1 MTTHIKRLSINLAT
15 VREQWNLREAVE
27 ACARLGIA
35 AVDPWRDQVATI
47 GLDASVRAIKDA
59 GMKVSGYCRGGMFS
73 AADKTGRQAAIDDNK
88 RAIDEASALGAEC
101 LVLVVG
107 GLPKGSRDVVGART
121 MVEDGI
127 AAVLPY
133 ARAHNMPLA
142 IEPLHP
148 MYAADRACVNTLAQ
162 ALDLCE
168 TLGDGI
174 GIVVDTYHV
183 WWDPDLAAQIA
194 RAGAAGRILAYH
206 ICDWLVPTRDL
217 LLDRGMMGDGVIDL
231 PGIGGMIEKAGY
243 RSFIEVEIFSFADW
257 WKRPGEEVLQVCI
270 ERFARLQRAQPEP
283 HREKWKAGVAT
294 RASSNE

>member
-1 MTTHIKRLSINLAT
+1 MHATRLSINLAT

-27 ACARLGIA
+27 ACARLGIP
-35 AVDPWRDQVATI
+35 AVDPWRDQVAAI

-59 GMKVSGYCRGGMFS
+59 EMKVSGYCRGGMFP
-73 AADKTGRQAAIDDNK
+73 ATDEAGKQAAIDDNK
-88 RAIDEASALGAEC
+88 RAIDEASVLGAEC

-107 GLPKGSRDVVGART
+107 GLPKGSRDIAGARR

-127 AAVLPY
+127 GAVLPY

-168 TLGDGI
+168 ALGDGVGVAI
-174 GIVVDTYHV
+174 DAYHV
-183 WWDPDLAAQIA
+183 WWDPDLAAHIA
-194 RAGAAGRILAYH
+194 RAGAARRILAYH

-217 LLDRGMMGDGVIDL
+217 LLDRGMIGDGVIDL
-231 PGIGGMIEKAGY
+231 ASIGAMIENAGY
-243 RSFIEVEIFSFADW
+243 AGFIEVEIFSAANW
-257 WKRPGEEVLQVCI
+257 WKRPGDEVLRTCI
-270 ERFARLQRAQPEP
+270 ERFNRLMAA
-283 HREKWKAGVAT
+283 KT
-294 RASSNE
+294 